1 MNGEFGMISPE
12 SRAQVL
18 SLDKSQLICLPQTR
32 EPSPAAAF
40 DLLGDFIGSLQAGQ
54 RSGLVLL
61 PLPADAS
68 AHWLDSIR
76 ALIDVPILFAVNSD
90 STSALQRIDREI
102 SGERNFDF
110 VLHPF
115 DLNEVRAKVQ
125 GLLNRTTLAA
135 HGATR
140 NELLIYRGYRFQIS
154 ERRVFHEGREMY
166 LQPREFDLALE
177 LFRNRDCLLSRE
189 QLYGLFWRD
198 TVGLRSRAL
207 DVCVFKIR
215 RKLNIE
221 PANGLML
228 RAVFGQGYK
237 LHTVSPMFLR

>member
-1 MNGEFGMISPE
+1 MISPE

-18 SLDKSQLICLPQTR
+18 SLDKSQLICLPQKR
-32 EPSPAAAF
+32 EPSPTAAF
-40 DLLGDFIGSLQAGQ
+40 DLLGDFVSALQAGQ
-54 RSGLVLL
+54 GCGLVLV
-61 PLPADAS
+61 PLPANADV
-68 AHWLDSIR
+68 HWLDSIR
-76 ALIDVPILFAVNSD
+76 GLTDAPLLFAVNSD
-90 STSALQRIDREI
+90 STAALQRIDREF

-115 DLNEVRAKVQ
+115 DLGEVRSKAQ
-125 GLLNRTTLAA
+125 SLLHRTTLAT
-135 HGATR
+135 HGAAR

-189 QLYGLFWRD
+189 QLYTLLWRD
-198 TVGLRSRAL
+198 TVSLRSRAL

-237 LHTVSPMFLR
+237 LHTVSPMLLR

>member
-1 MNGEFGMISPE
+1 MVSPE
-12 SRAQVL
+12 SRAQAL
-18 SLDKSQLICLPQTR
+18 SLDKSQLIYLPPHQR
-32 EPSPAAAF
+32 EQSHADGF

-61 PLPADAS
+61 PLPVDATVQ
-68 AHWLDSIR
+68 WLDSVR
-76 ALIDVPILFAVNSD
+76 ALIDAPLLFAVNSD
-90 STSALQRIDREI
+90 SVAAQQGIEREF

-115 DLNEVRAKVQ
+115 DLDEVRSKAQ
-125 GLLNRTTLAA
+125 GLLHRTTLAA
-135 HGATR
+135 YGAGR

-154 ERRVFHEGREMY
+154 ERRVFHEEREMY

-198 TVGLRSRAL
+198 TVSLRSRAL